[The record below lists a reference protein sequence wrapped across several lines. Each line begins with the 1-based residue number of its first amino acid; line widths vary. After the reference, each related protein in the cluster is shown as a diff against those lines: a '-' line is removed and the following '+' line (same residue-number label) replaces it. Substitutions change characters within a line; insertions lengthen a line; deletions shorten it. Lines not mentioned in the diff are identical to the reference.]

1 MAIAP
6 KRENLV
12 DEGMALISSWSRRQ
26 QMIEAQKR
34 CIKGNCGRE
43 LVHII
48 EELCR

>member
-34 CIKGNCGRE
+34 CIKGNCGME